1 MYDIEELEKKWLKYR
16 RRKIIVVASSAIL
29 ATSIIGGVSYLIVAN
44 SKSKPTTAHQVPK
57 DEDIIVKREKK
68 TPSSITPE
76 VPSMERSSYK
86 RSSYAQSG
94 FDNGVVEPPKQ
105 THKKINMIITE
116 PKSGSVIKE
125 IEDRFESTKSYDDA
139 IYLAQY
145 YYNKKNY
152 KKAEYWAMQANI
164 VDSIPEESWIIFAKA
179 KAKSGHRVEAL
190 KVLEAYYNKTGST
203 NALELIDKNKKNE
216 NFQ

>member
-76 VPSMERSSYK
+76 VPSMEQSSYK

-203 NALELIDKNKKNE
+203 NALDLIDTIRKNKS
-216 NFQ
+216 F